1 MKSILFFSKWLLMV
15 AIIAAFSSCNN
26 NKKEEPSPYKKM
38 EDLVVS
44 NDFDWSTTKSA
55 KLTVRAADNLGDPV
69 KGAKIIIYTKDPEEG
84 GKMITSGLT
93 DASGV
98 FSVNYD
104 IPAYYTQ
111 LFVTT
116 DYIGLPK
123 PGMVDLDQN
132 GFDILLGGK
141 PEKTSFKSI
150 VQANST
156 NANYKFLGNYNN
168 QGVPDYL
175 EPTDDP
181 IDQQFLNDVN
191 NTLPER
197 VWLTQSHPQ
206 YFSLDY
212 DHNLHL
218 SDACDVWVTFVSE
231 GAGYKN
237 VLGFYTYTT
246 GNAPQS
252 PSDIDSITII
262 YPNVSFQ
269 GSGGGLHAGNKVH
282 IGQFPANTTISFAL
296 MANGWQH
303 GTVTDGKWIVYSQR
317 ELNPEADPNLQQHS
331 VLLSD
336 NGRDLMLLGFED
348 IRRDRNYCDH
358 DFNDAV
364 FYVTANPIQAVD
376 QSSLPPVDYT
386 GTDSDGDNVP
396 DHFDDFP
403 NDPTRAFNNY
413 YFNQGDFGTL
423 AFEDMWPAKGDYD
436 FNDAVIDYNFNQVTN
451 GDNKVVE
458 IFGTFVFRAQGAY
471 FHNGFGFELPIDNNL
486 VSQVSGD
493 LNVPGN
499 IVSLDSRNLESGQ
512 TNAVVI
518 LWEDGYDLL
527 PHPGNGVGVNT
538 ELDAPYVD
546 PDTVNIHITFTQPI
560 DLYDI
565 GNPPYNPFIFANG
578 QRGVEVHLIDHAPT
592 DLADTGLFG
601 QDADNSDP
609 ANGKYYRTK
618 TNLPWAINVIEHFD
632 YPVEKV
638 EITNAYLKF
647 AEWAESSGQISYD
660 WFKDLS
666 GYRNSENI
674 YQVPADTTR

>member
-1 MKSILFFSKWLLMV
+1 MFFSKWLLAIAIVV
-15 AIIAAFSSCNN
+15 AISSCNN

-123 PGMVDLDQN
+123 PGLVDLDQN

-156 NANYKFLGNYNN
+156 NANYKFLGNYNS

-175 EPTDDP
+175 EPDDDP
-181 IDQQFLNDVN
+181 IDRQFLNDVN

-218 SDACDVWVTFVSE
+218 SEACDVWVTFVSE
-231 GAGYKN
+231 GAGYRN

-269 GSGGGLHAGNKVH
+269 GSGGGLHSGNKVH

-296 MANGWQH
+296 MANGWKN
-303 GTVTDGKWIVYSQR
+303 GTVTDGNWIVYSQR

-348 IRRDRNYCDH
+348 IRRDRNNCDH

-376 QSSLPPVDYT
+376 QTSLPPVDYT

-413 YFNQGDFGTL
+413 YFDQGDFGTL

-458 IFGTFVFRAQGAY
+458 IYGTFVFRAQGAY

-486 VSQVSGD
+486 VAQVSGD

-499 IVSLDSRNLESGQ
+499 IVSLDSRNLENGQ

-546 PDTVNIHITFTQPI
+546 PDTVNVHITFTQPI

-565 GNPPYNPFIFANG
+565 GNPPYNPFLIVNG

-592 DLADTGLFG
+592 DLADPGLFG

-609 ANGKYYRTK
+609 ANGRYYRTK

-660 WFKDLS
+660 WYKDLS

>member
-1 MKSILFFSKWLLMV
+1 MFFSKWLLAIAIVV
-15 AIIAAFSSCNN
+15 AISSCNN

-55 KLTVRAADNLGDPV
+55 KLTVRAADNLGEPV

-156 NANYKFLGNYNN
+156 NANYKFLGNYNS

-175 EPTDDP
+175 EPDDDP
-181 IDQQFLNDVN
+181 IDRQFLNDVN

-218 SDACDVWVTFVSE
+218 SEACDVWVTFVSE
-231 GAGYKN
+231 GAGYRN

-269 GSGGGLHAGNKVH
+269 GSGGGLHSGNKVH

-296 MANGWQH
+296 MANGWKN
-303 GTVTDGKWIVYSQR
+303 GTVTDGNWIVYSQR

-348 IRRDRNYCDH
+348 IRRDRNNCDH

-376 QSSLPPVDYT
+376 QTSLPPVDYT

-413 YFNQGDFGTL
+413 YFDQGDFGTL

-458 IFGTFVFRAQGAY
+458 IYGTFVFRAQGAY

-486 VSQVSGD
+486 VAQVSGD

-499 IVSLDSRNLESGQ
+499 IVSLDSRNLENGQ

-546 PDTVNIHITFTQPI
+546 PDTVNVHITFTQPI

-565 GNPPYNPFIFANG
+565 GNPPYNPFLIVNG

-592 DLADTGLFG
+592 DLADPGLFG

-609 ANGKYYRTK
+609 ANGRYYRTK

-660 WFKDLS
+660 WYKDLS